1 MVFGYNACRPPTH
14 VINIVPVVVCGNF
27 SFFKFN
33 CSTMKCRLLPALLIT
48 GLIACGDD
56 KKNAEVKPDVV
67 AANIDTTIHPGNDFF
82 SYANGGWLTKNPI
95 PDEESRWGI
104 GNMVN
109 EELYKRVLT
118 INEKAVADKA
128 ASGPSQQLADFWL
141 SAMDTVAIEQAGIQ
155 PLQPELDKIN
165 AIKDIPS
172 LVTLITDWQIKGIS
186 PAFSQF
192 IFQDMKKSDEMAL
205 YLNQGGLGLPN
216 RDYYFNTDER
226 TSNIRKEYVKH
237 VAKMMHLLG
246 EDTVTAAKSAAA
258 IMTLE
263 TRLAKASRKLEALRD
278 PYANYNKFAVTD
290 IKQLTPA
297 IDWKAWANQYGA
309 GSVDS
314 VIVGQPEF
322 FKELQASLTTIPL
335 NDWKT
340 YMRWNLINRSADF
353 LNKPVADQD
362 FAFYSQTLRG
372 VKKQRPRWKDVL
384 DKQKGVMGE
393 LVGQLFVKEYFN
405 ETAKKR
411 YEDMVEAIRT
421 ALKDRINKLDWMGD
435 STRQKALQKLA
446 TMKKKVGYP
455 DKWKDFST
463 MKIERGPYVLNMQRA
478 SQWWHQR
485 EVQKL
490 GKPVDRT
497 EWDMVPQEYNAYYNP
512 SNNEIV
518 LPAGIFTVPGYLDEE
533 LDDAVV
539 YGYAAASTIGHEI
552 THGFDDEG
560 RQFDEKGNLVS
571 WWTKQDEEKFKKR
584 AQVMIDQF
592 NGYVVVDTLRINGKA
607 TLGENIADLGGIL
620 LGWDAFQKTAEYKKG
635 EKLAG
640 YTPAQRYF
648 LGYALGWLG
657 HTRKES
663 LANQLLSDVHS
674 PAQFRVNGPFA
685 DVDAFYETF
694 GVKAGDK
701 LYIPDSLRV
710 KIW

>member
-1 MVFGYNACRPPTH
+1 MKLH
-14 VINIVPVVVCGNF
+14 V
-27 SFFKFN
+27 
-33 CSTMKCRLLPALLIT
+33 LLTAALL
-48 GLIACGDD
+48 GSLIAC
-56 KKNAEVKPDVV
+56 KNNNTQPPQPDVV
-67 AANIDTTIHPGNDFF
+67 AINMDTTVKPGDDFF
-82 SYANGGWLTKNPI
+82 LYANGGWIKQHPI
-95 PDEESRWGI
+95 PDEETRWGI

-118 INEKAVADKA
+118 INEKAVADTA
-128 ASGPSQQLADFWL
+128 AGGSSKKLADFWL
-141 SAMDTVAIEQAGIQ
+141 SAMDTIAIEQAGIQ

-165 AIKDIPS
+165 AIHDVPS
-172 LVTLITDWQIKGIS
+172 LLQLIASWQVKGIS

-192 IFQDMKKSDEMAL
+192 IFQDSKNSEQMAL
-205 YLNQGGLGLPN
+205 YLYQGGLGLPN

-226 TSNIRKEYVKH
+226 TTNIRNEYGKH
-237 VAKMMHLLG
+237 LAKMLQLLG
-246 EDTVTAAKSAAA
+246 DDTATAAKNAAT
-258 IMTLE
+258 IMKLE

-290 IKQLTPA
+290 IKKLAPA
-297 IDWKAWANQYGA
+297 IDWKAWTTNIGA
-309 GSVDS
+309 GAVDS

-322 FKELQASLTTIPL
+322 FKELQAALTTTPL
-335 NDWKT
+335 DDWKV
-340 YMRWNLINRSADF
+340 YLRWNLVNGSAEF
-353 LNKPVADQD
+353 LSKPFADQD
-362 FAFYSQTLRG
+362 FEFFSKTIRG
-372 VKKQRPRWKDVL
+372 AKKQRPRWKRVL
-384 DKQKGVMGE
+384 DTQKSLMGE

-421 ALKDRINKLDWMGD
+421 ALKDRINKLDWMSD
-435 STRQKALQKLA
+435 STRQKALLKLA

-463 MKIERGPYVLNMQRA
+463 MQIARGSYVLNIQQA
-478 SQWWHQR
+478 SAWWHQYQ
-485 EVQKL
+485 VNKL

-497 EWDMVPQEYNAYYNP
+497 EWDMPPQEYNAYYNP

-518 LPAGIFTVPGYLDEE
+518 LPAGIFTVPGYRDEE

-560 RQFDEKGNLVS
+560 RQFDAKGNLVS
-571 WWTKQDEEKFKKR
+571 WWTKEDEEKFKKK
-584 AQVMIDQF
+584 AQVMVDQF
-592 NGYVVVDTLRINGKA
+592 NDYVVVDTLRINGKA

-620 LGWDAFQKTAEYKKG
+620 LGWDAFLKTDQYKKG

-640 YTPAQRYF
+640 YTPSQRYF

-663 LANQLLSDVHS
+663 LANQLLTDVHS
-674 PAQFRVNGPFA
+674 PAQYRVNGPMA

-694 GVKAGDK
+694 NVKPGDK
-701 LYIPDSLRV
+701 LYRPDSLRV